1 MLQTVNLNFAG
12 EARPQMTVADTQM
25 TDVDHHPRDAEDH
38 HPKGNIAEDHL
49 LMTAA
54 EAQMTG
60 EAPHQREGGDHL
72 QMATVVTTDED
83 LHRTGVN
90 PRMAIVVMIDKDH
103 RLTDADLHQMTEED
117 RHPTGVDLHQMIGE
131 DHLVGCRIS
140 GKGHQTMSKL

>member
-117 RHPTGVDLHQMIGE
+117 LHPTGVDLHQMIGE